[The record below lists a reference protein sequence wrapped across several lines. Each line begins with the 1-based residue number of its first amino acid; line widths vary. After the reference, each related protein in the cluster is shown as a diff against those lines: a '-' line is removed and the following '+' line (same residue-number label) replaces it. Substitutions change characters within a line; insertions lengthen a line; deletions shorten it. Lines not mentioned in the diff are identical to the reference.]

1 MKTKRLEGCS
11 IYIHLGC
18 ISAILKA
25 SKVDTNGPIPNNI
38 SVKVGSPTNLDDS
51 PAHPSIKHWQLMR
64 KRTMHSHPSA
74 SYISIIVKQLARRY
88 WCKKNAEKRM
98 VEMSRQWQEGWH
110 GGRLL
115 EKTNNCHY
123 TIWQV
128 HTRKGLHWFKNEK
141 YCTEPKKGLLHI
153 VVAMW

>member
-88 WCKKNAEKRM
+88 WCKKM
-98 VEMSRQWQEGWH
+98 
-110 GGRLL
+110 L
-115 EKTNNCHY
+115 
-123 TIWQV
+123 
-128 HTRKGLHWFKNEK
+128 
-141 YCTEPKKGLLHI
+141 KKGWLKWVGNGKRADMGGDFLKRRI
-153 VVAMW
+153 TVITQYGRCTQGKVYIDSRMKNTVQSLRKTSCT